1 MSMRLNKIRLY
12 QKIARYLA
20 SVNAFIAQ
28 NRRKTRT
35 IALATNN
42 PEKTTLLALKEM
54 LDAAIVTKWPKRS
67 GPCRFVTRRVGNK
80 NTKPQVAN
88 DKAYIQSLAAKDAR
102 IAKAIQTVNL
112 AELDMISQSDRSTFN
127 AIVGAI
133 HKLGLGQQLGTYHL
147 VSHSYH
153 WWLLP
158 NWRVK
163 LEAFIHPRQS
173 HL

>member
-1 MSMRLNKIRLY
+1 MSMRLSKIRLY

-20 SVNAFIAQ
+20 SVNAFITQ

-35 IALATNN
+35 IALATGN
-42 PEKTTLLALKEM
+42 PEKTTLSALKEM
-54 LDAAIVTKWPKRS
+54 LEAAIVLKWPKKS
-67 GPCRFVTRRVGNK
+67 GPCRFLTRRVGNK
-80 NTKPQVAN
+80 NTSPQLAN
-88 DKAYIQSLAAKDAR
+88 DIAYILSLAGEDPR
-102 IAKAIQTVNL
+102 IARVVQTVNL
-112 AELDMISQSDRSTFN
+112 AELDIMSESDRSVFN
-127 AIVGAI
+127 VIVGAI

-153 WWLLP
+153 WWLVP

-163 LEAFIHPRQS
+163 LEAFVHPQQS